1 MASVTVDI
9 DIDEF
14 DLEEI
19 LDGVEYKWDS
29 HRHKDS
35 NRKEIRE
42 FFKDLIDQGVDT
54 PTRQRSTVIDEL
66 KMSVVMDGLD
76 SKSLT
81 ELQEFFN

>member
-1 MASVTVDI
+1 MASVTVDV

-29 HRHKDS
+29 HINKGS
-35 NRKEIRE
+35 NRKTIRV
-42 FFKDLIDQGVDT
+42 FFKDLIDEGVDT